1 MGMTVF
7 QYSFIFEWVGQIWLS
22 GYSLLILVLD
32 EETCPYLLKEKKR
45 RKSKNLEE
53 GQEVP
58 VGC

>member
-1 MGMTVF
+1 M
-7 QYSFIFEWVGQIWLS
+7 SS
-22 GYSLLILVLD
+22 ALIKNIN
-32 EETCPYLLKEKKR
+32 YLLKEKKR